1 MRRPSVSPVD
11 AFDLPD
17 WLGVEHVTWTT
28 ASSLGGA
35 YLVTGSVRGPADS
48 QVQDCDI
55 LACDLAHPQPVL
67 DEKWR
72 AEAHHAWAWGEVL
85 LIEYDGRVTLVVP
98 GTSVTAEPALE
109 AVRRLARAVGAPS
122 DRFTV
127 ALRL

>member
-11 AFDLPD
+11 AFDLPE
-17 WLGVEHVTWTT
+17 WLGEENVTW
-28 ASSLGGA
+28 AAVSSLGTA
-35 YLVTGSVRGPADS
+35 HLVTGAVCGPDAE

-72 AEAHHAWAWGEVL
+72 AEAHHAWAWGEML
-85 LIEYDGRVTLVVP
+85 LIEYDGRLTLVVP

-109 AVRRLARAVGAPS
+109 AVRRLARAVGAPTE
-122 DRFTV
+122 RFTV
-127 ALRL
+127 AFRL